1 MIGTVNDPSDTM
13 LGPRTGLPKG
23 FLDSPNNGVDLQT
36 APPMLELRVET
47 KNTTYRMIAAGQG
60 NVHIEG
66 GSYFPTLTAACIDG
80 ASADGQMVKRGWV
93 VVGLCME
100 ITFNGQHIATSPV
113 RSILSTLPGEEP
125 GGNQDGPAV

>member
-1 MIGTVNDPSDTM
+1 MGNPSDTI
-13 LGPRTGLPKG
+13 LSPRTGTLKG
-23 FLDSPNNGVDLQT
+23 FVDSPLNGVDLRT

-60 NVHIEG
+60 HVHIEG
-66 GSYFPTLTAACIDG
+66 GSYFPTLTAAHVDG
-80 ASADGQMVKRGWV
+80 ASAEGRMVRSGWV

-100 ITFNGQHIATSPV
+100 ISANGQHIATSPV

-125 GGNQDGPAV
+125 GGDQDGPAV